1 MRYGLAVAAFFC
13 TALFSDMISSF
24 RIVSSPVLR
33 KFASSSSVL
42 NPRYRA
48 SSPGVS
54 GVLTNVRHF
63 ASVPDKKEG
72 EVKGTDLKS
81 KITDL
86 WNMYGFVAVG
96 TYATIYVSTL
106 GSVFIAMDYDIFNAA
121 TFGFDPV
128 GAVKKVKLRESHYSC
143 KLLS

>member
-1 MRYGLAVAAFFC
+1 MRYGFTVAAFFC
-13 TALFSDMISSF
+13 IVLISNMISSF

-42 NPRYRA
+42 QQRYRVNNQGA
-48 SSPGVS
+48 S
-54 GVLTNVRHF
+54 GVLTNVKRF

-81 KITDL
+81 KITEL
-86 WNMYGFVAVG
+86 WSMYGFVAVG
-96 TYATIYVSTL
+96 TYATIYISTL
-106 GSVFIAMDYDIFNAA
+106 SSIFIAMDYDIFNAA

-128 GAVKKVKLRESHYSC
+128 GAVKKVNFLKSLFSW
-143 KLLS
+143 KFLS